1 MQNSQVTHT
10 LYIEVI
16 SQHNLSVK
24 KKKPAH
30 SNDEK
35 EVLLKKWIIVRLG
48 KTGKQ
53 TSEVK
58 QAFSNKSF
66 LA

>member
-1 MQNSQVTHT
+1 MTEDAEQSSIGVTHT
-10 LYIEVI
+10 SYIEVI
-16 SQHNLSVK
+16 DQHNLSV

-35 EVLLKKWIIVRLG
+35 ELVLLKKWIIVRLG

-53 TSEVK
+53 SSEVK
-58 QAFSNKSF
+58 
-66 LA
+66 